1 MNVLRGHVVS
11 EPLGE
16 SEQRRN
22 ELALLRESEK
32 NRLLLRNASDGIHIL
47 DTDGNVIEASDA
59 FCAMLGYSREE
70 VIGMNV
76 AQWEARFSAAELAVA
91 LRKQFERR
99 FRSQFVTRH
108 RRKDGTVLDVEVS
121 GFPLELDGKPVLFN
135 SSRDI
140 TERLQADEA
149 LRASEQRLVAL
160 NAELERRVAERTAE
174 LEAARREAERLT
186 MVKSDFLANMS
197 HEIRTP
203 MNGVLGLA
211 NLLRR
216 TGATAQQ
223 LEYLDKI
230 EASGR
235 YLLGIINDILDL
247 SKIDAGKLQL
257 NLQDFRL
264 DELVRD
270 VAAVVGD
277 RAVAKGLEFRVDM
290 AYAPQWLYGDSVRLA
305 QALVNFLG
313 NAVKFT
319 EHGSVVLRCRVLEKG
334 DTSYLLR
341 FEVTDTG
348 IGMTKDEQA
357 RIFEPFEQGDNSAR
371 RKYQGSGL
379 GLAITKRIA
388 DLMGAQV
395 GVESEPGQGSSF
407 RFTVRLDKGTAR
419 FPGPEAPLLES
430 AEALLARHFSG
441 TRVLLAEDDPVSRE
455 VAQHLLQSAGL
466 RVDIADNG
474 ADAVRMV
481 AAGDFALILTD
492 VQMPQMDGLEAT
504 VAIRA
509 LPGRHAMPVLA
520 ITASAFDEDRRRC
533 MDAGMNDII
542 VKPFEPKRLF
552 ETVLKWL
559 SKRRESAS

>member
-1 MNVLRGHVVS
+1 MS
-11 EPLGE
+11 EPLDE
-16 SEQRRN
+16 SEQGRS

-32 NRLLLRNASDGIHIL
+32 NRVLLRNASDGIHIL
-47 DTDGNVIEASDA
+47 DVDGNVIEASDA
-59 FCAMLGYSREE
+59 FCVMLGYSREE

-76 AQWEARFSAAELAVA
+76 AQWEARFSAAELVIA

-99 FRSQFVTRH
+99 FRSLFVTRH
-108 RRKDGTVLDVEVS
+108 RRKDGTVFDVEVS

-140 TERLQADEA
+140 TERLQAEEA

-160 NAELERRVAERTAE
+160 NADLERRVGERTVEVE
-174 LEAARREAERLT
+174 LARKQAERLAR
-186 MVKSDFLANMS
+186 VRSDFLANMS

-216 TGATAQQ
+216 TGATPRQM
-223 LEYLDKI
+223 EYLDKI

-247 SKIDAGKLQL
+247 SKIEAGKLQL

-277 RAVAKGLEFRVDM
+277 RALAKGLEFRVDM
-290 AYAPQWLYGDSVRLA
+290 AYAPQWLCGDSARLA
-305 QALVNFLG
+305 QALVNYLG

-319 EHGSVVLRCRVLEKG
+319 EHGSIVLSCRVLEKR
-334 DTSYLLR
+334 DASYLLR

-348 IGMTKDEQA
+348 IGMTAEERK
-357 RIFEPFEQGDNSAR
+357 RIFEPFEQGDNLSR

-388 DLMGAQV
+388 DLMGAEV
-395 GVESEPGQGSSF
+395 GVDSEPGKGSSF
-407 RFTVRLDKGTAR
+407 RFTVRLDKGTPRSTA
-419 FPGPEAPLLES
+419 FETPLQES
-430 AEALLARHFSG
+430 AEALLVRDFGG

-466 RVDIADNG
+466 QVEVAENG
-474 ADAVRMV
+474 ADAVKMV
-481 AAGDFALILTD
+481 AAADFALILTD
-492 VQMPQMDGLEAT
+492 MQMPEMDGLEAT
-504 VAIRA
+504 AAIRA
-509 LPGRHAMPVLA
+509 LPGRQTTPVLA

-533 MDAGMNDII
+533 FEAGMNDII

-559 SKRRESAS
+559 SKGREGA

>member
-1 MNVLRGHVVS
+1 LRGHVVS
-11 EPLGE
+11 EQLGE
-16 SEQRRN
+16 SEQSRN

-47 DTDGNVIEASDA
+47 DVEGNVIEASDA
-59 FCAMLGYSREE
+59 FCSMLGYSREE

-108 RRKDGTVLDVEVS
+108 RRKDGTVFDVEVS
-121 GFPLELDGKPVLFN
+121 GYPLELDGKPVLFN

-140 TERLQADEA
+140 TERLQAEEA
-149 LRASEQRLVAL
+149 LRASEQRLSAL
-160 NAELERRVAERTAE
+160 NADLERRVAERTVE
-174 LEAARREAERLT
+174 LDAARKEAERLAR
-186 MVKSDFLANMS
+186 VRSDFLANMS

-216 TGATAQQ
+216 TGATPRQ

-230 EASGR
+230 ETSGR

-247 SKIDAGKLQL
+247 SKIEAGKLEL
-257 NLQDFRL
+257 NVQDFRL

-277 RAVAKGLEFRVDM
+277 RALAKGLEFRVDM
-290 AYAPQWLYGDSVRLA
+290 AYAPLWLRGDSGRLA
-305 QALVNFLG
+305 QALVNYLG

-319 EHGSVVLRCRVLEKG
+319 EHGSVVLSCRVLEKR

-348 IGMTKDEQA
+348 IGMSVDERK
-357 RIFEPFEQGDNSAR
+357 RIFEPFEQGDSSTR

-388 DLMGAQV
+388 DLMGAEV
-395 GVESEPGQGSSF
+395 GVDSEPGKGSSF
-407 RFTVRLDKGTAR
+407 RFTVRLSKGMAR
-419 FPGPEAPLLES
+419 SAAPETPLLES
-430 AEALLARHFSG
+430 AEVLLMRHFSG
-441 TRVLLAEDDPVSRE
+441 ARVLLAEDDPVSCE

-466 RVDIADNG
+466 RVEVAGNG
-474 ADAVRMV
+474 VDAVKMV
-481 AAGDFALILTD
+481 AAADFALILTD
-492 VQMPQMDGLEAT
+492 MQMPEMDGLEAT
-504 VAIRA
+504 VAIRS
-509 LPGRHAMPVLA
+509 LPGRQTTPILA
-520 ITASAFDEDRRRC
+520 ITASAFDEDRRKC
-533 MDAGMNDII
+533 LEAGMNDII
-542 VKPFEPKRLF
+542 VKPFEPTRLF

-559 SKRRESAS
+559 SKRRENAL

>member
-1 MNVLRGHVVS
+1 VS
-11 EPLGE
+11 EPLND

-47 DTDGNVIEASDA
+47 DIDGNVIEASDA
-59 FCAMLGYSREE
+59 FCAMLGYSRDE

-76 AQWEARFSAAELAVA
+76 ARWEARFSAAELTIA
-91 LRKQFERR
+91 LKKQFERR

-108 RRKDGTVLDVEVS
+108 RRKDGTVFDVEVS
-121 GFPLELDGKPVLFN
+121 GYPLELDGKPVLFN

-140 TERLQADEA
+140 TERLQAEEA

-160 NAELERRVAERTAE
+160 NADLERRVAERTAE
-174 LEAARREAERLT
+174 LDSSRQDAERLARIR
-186 MVKSDFLANMS
+186 SDFLANMS

-216 TGATAQQ
+216 TGTTPQQ

-247 SKIDAGKLQL
+247 SKIEAGKLQL

-277 RAVAKGLEFRVDM
+277 RALAKGLEFRVDL
-290 AYAPQWLYGDSVRLA
+290 AYAPQWLYGDSARLA
-305 QALVNFLG
+305 QALVNYLG

-319 EHGSVVLRCRVLEKG
+319 EQGSVVLSCRVLEKR

-348 IGMTKDEQA
+348 IGMTAEERK
-357 RIFEPFEQGDNSAR
+357 RIFEPIEQGDSSSK

-388 DLMGAQV
+388 DLMGAEV
-395 GVESEPGQGSSF
+395 GVESEPGKGSSF
-407 RFTVRLDKGTAR
+407 RFIVRLEKGTPR
-419 FPGPEAPLLES
+419 SDPFETPLQES
-430 AEALLARHFSG
+430 AEAMLIRNFRG
-441 TRVLLAEDDPVSRE
+441 TRVLLAEDDPSDRR
-455 VAQHLLQSAGL
+455 HPG
-466 RVDIADNG
+466 
-474 ADAVRMV
+474 
-481 AAGDFALILTD
+481 AAG
-492 VQMPQMDGLEAT
+492 V
-504 VAIRA
+504 
-509 LPGRHAMPVLA
+509 
-520 ITASAFDEDRRRC
+520 
-533 MDAGMNDII
+533 
-542 VKPFEPKRLF
+542 
-552 ETVLKWL
+552 
-559 SKRRESAS
+559 

>member
-1 MNVLRGHVVS
+1 MS
-11 EPLGE
+11 ESLGE

-47 DTDGNVIEASDA
+47 DIDGNVIEASDA
-59 FCAMLGYSREE
+59 FCSMLGYSRQE

-76 AQWEARFSAAELAVA
+76 AQWEARFTAAELAVA

-99 FRSQFVTRH
+99 FRSLFVTRH
-108 RRKDGTVLDVEVS
+108 RRKDGTVFDVEVS

-140 TERLQADEA
+140 TERLRAEEA

-174 LEAARREAERLT
+174 LEAARKEAERLT
-186 MVKSDFLANMS
+186 RIKSDFLANMS

-216 TGATAQQ
+216 TGATPRQ

-247 SKIDAGKLQL
+247 SKIDAGKLHL
-257 NLQDFRL
+257 TLQDFRL

-277 RAVAKGLEFRVDM
+277 RALAKGLEFRVDM
-290 AYAPQWLYGDSVRLA
+290 AYAPQWLHGDSVRLA

-313 NAVKFT
+313 NAIKFT
-319 EHGSVVLRCRVLEKG
+319 EQGGVVLRCRVLEKA

-348 IGMTKDEQA
+348 IGLTKDEQA

-395 GVESEPGQGSSF
+395 GVESEAGKGSSF
-407 RFTVRLDKGTAR
+407 RFTVRLNKGTAR
-419 FPGPEAPLLES
+419 FQGHEAPLLES
-430 AEALLARHFSG
+430 AETLLARHFSG

-455 VAQHLLQSAGL
+455 VAQHLLESAGL
-466 RVDIADNG
+466 RVGVAENG

-481 AAGDFALILTD
+481 EAEDFALILTD
-492 VQMPQMDGLEAT
+492 VQMPLMDGLEAT
-504 VAIRA
+504 AAIRA
-509 LPGRHAMPVLA
+509 LPGRQALPVLA

-533 MDAGMNDII
+533 LDAGMNDII

-559 SKRRESAS
+559 SKRRDGAS